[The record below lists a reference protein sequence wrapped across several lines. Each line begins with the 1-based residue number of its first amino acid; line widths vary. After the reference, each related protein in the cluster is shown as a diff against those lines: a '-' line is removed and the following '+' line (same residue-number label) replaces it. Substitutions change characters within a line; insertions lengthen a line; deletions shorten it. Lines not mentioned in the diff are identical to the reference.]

1 MINNHVTTTVTLTL
15 VITAT
20 LTTLKSLYC
29 LNLRC
34 TVVIKSYVPSTLT
47 LNSVLPQYM
56 HLCLPHTKHINVKDS
71 NLFTSSYQ
79 VSKKL
84 HHKNEKVIPVKF

>member
-34 TVVIKSYVPSTLT
+34 TVVI
-47 LNSVLPQYM
+47 
-56 HLCLPHTKHINVKDS
+56 
-71 NLFTSSYQ
+71 
-79 VSKKL
+79 
-84 HHKNEKVIPVKF
+84 

>member
-47 LNSVLPQYM
+47 LKSVLPQYL
-56 HLCLPHTKHINVKDS
+56 HLCCVPHKKYINLKDS

-79 VSKKL
+79 VS
-84 HHKNEKVIPVKF
+84 N